1 MGLDHEQTTSAPN
14 NQSANKALAIIE
26 FLSYSKEPLRLADIA
41 AGLNYNPST
50 ALRFLN
56 SLEQAGYICKDP
68 DSLKYQMT
76 FKICALAYHI
86 RLNSGLVEVTMKPIK
101 ELSARLRECVCLA
114 VAQND
119 MVVYLFSADGPYTML
134 KTTQRI
140 GNTSP
145 MHCTGVG
152 KMILSEYSKEE
163 VEKVIAR
170 IGMPRY
176 TDHTL
181 TTEEALLDELE
192 RIRRR
197 GYAYDNEE
205 CEIGARCIAFPIRD
219 YTGKIIASLSVTG
232 PVIRITDEF
241 IDRNFRTIQ
250 DTVNEISYRMGYH
263 SMY

>member
-1 MGLDHEQTTSAPN
+1 MNLDNVQNTNTPN

-41 AGLNYNPST
+41 AGLEYNPST

-56 SLEQAGYICKDP
+56 SLESAGYIYKDP

-76 FKICALAYHI
+76 FKICALAYQI
-86 RLNSGLVEVTMKPIK
+86 SLNSGLVEISTKPMK
-101 ELSARLRECVCLA
+101 ELSAHLRECVCLA

-152 KMILSEYSKEE
+152 KIILSEFSIEDID
-163 VEKVIAR
+163 KVISR
-170 IGMPRY
+170 VGMPRY

-181 TTEEALLDELE
+181 TTKEALLEELE
-192 RIRRR
+192 LIRRR

-241 IDRNFRTIQ
+241 IDKNFRIIQ

-263 SMY
+263 SVS